1 MNEREQN
8 LVRQAAVGDRKAFA
22 TLVREHQTRV
32 YHFIRR
38 LLGDADEAADLTQE
52 TFLRAYQALPGWRPE
67 ARFQTWL
74 LRIARNATLD
84 VLRQRRRRADEAL
97 DEQTEPADPAPS
109 QAQQLQSARNLQLLE
124 RVLARLPHEQ
134 REILLLR
141 EVEGL
146 SYDDLAA
153 TLLINPGTV
162 KSRLARARAALLH
175 AYRQANGG
183 NHDD

>member
-1 MNEREQN
+1 PPPS
-8 LVRQAAVGDRKAFA
+8 ASVGSVDSTPPPAPPQLS
-22 TLVREHQTRV
+22 TLP
-32 YHFIRR
+32 
-38 LLGDADEAADLTQE
+38 LPA
-52 TFLRAYQALPGWRPE
+52 ALPIS
-67 ARFQTWL
+67 
-74 LRIARNATLD
+74 LRIARSATLD
-84 VLRQRRRRADEAL
+84 VLRQRRRRSDEAL

-153 TLLINPGTV
+153 TLQINPGTV

-183 NHDD
+183 THDD